1 MAEKNFR
8 TAEEALAIS
17 LEERVR
23 MMEESMITDLDQIPP
38 EMLEQARADIRAHIA
53 KTESTQSPE
62 R

>member
-53 KTESTQSPE
+53 KTESTQTAE

>member
-38 EMLEQARADIRAHIA
+38 EMLEQARADIRDHIA
-53 KTESTQSPE
+53 KTESTQTAE